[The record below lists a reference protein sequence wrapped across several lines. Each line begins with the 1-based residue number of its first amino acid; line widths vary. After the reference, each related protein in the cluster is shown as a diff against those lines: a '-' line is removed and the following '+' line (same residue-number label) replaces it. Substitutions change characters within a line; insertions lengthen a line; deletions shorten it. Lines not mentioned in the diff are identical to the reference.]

1 VEEKKYDVVIV
12 GGGPAGLSAAAFC
25 GRKFLRTAVFE
36 GDCWGG
42 ILTRCCPDK
51 RIDNYPGA
59 PRGISAGDLAGLF
72 FDGALE
78 AGADL
83 IECAVEE
90 ISPEGRIRATNV
102 EATAK
107 VVILACGSAAA
118 EANIRGERE
127 FAGRGGV
134 HYMVPDPARF
144 RGKRVVVGGGGDTA
158 VSHVQRLDG
167 IADRVTLVH
176 RQAGLRSQH
185 GFPEPAARSR
195 SLDILLCT
203 AAEEILGSER
213 VESVRMKDL
222 GDGRIFDVP
231 ADAVIVAAGRVPN
244 TTLFRDLGLR
254 VDSKGQVVTDAWQK
268 TSTARILAVG
278 DVSSPLKM
286 IITAVAQAA
295 AAAHEAYMEIR
306 APYWAA

>member
-1 VEEKKYDVVIV
+1 MEMFDVVVV

-59 PRGISAGDLAGLF
+59 PKGILAKDLAGFLI
-72 FDGALE
+72 DGARE

-83 IECAVEE
+83 IECPVEE
-90 ISPEGRIRATNV
+90 IDLEGKIRARDV
-102 EATAK
+102 EATGK
-107 VVILACGSAAA
+107 VVILACGSTAA

-127 FAGRGGV
+127 FAAHGGV
-134 HYMVPDPARF
+134 HYMIPDPSLF
-144 RGKRVVVGGGGDTA
+144 RGMRVVVVGGGDTA
-158 VSHVQRLDG
+158 VSHVQRLVG

-176 RQAGLRSQH
+176 RQAGLRSQF
-185 GFPEPAARSR
+185 GLPGAVAEARN
-195 SLDILLCT
+195 LGILLGT
-203 AAEEILGSER
+203 AAEEILGSAR
-213 VESVRMKDL
+213 VEGVRMKDL
-222 GDGRIFDVP
+222 ADGRIFDVP
-231 ADAVIVAAGRVPN
+231 ADAVIIAAGRVPN
-244 TTLFRDLGLR
+244 TILFRSLGLR
-254 VDSKGQVVTDAWQK
+254 MDSKGQVVTDAWQK
-268 TSTARILAVG
+268 TSAARILAAG

-295 AAAHEAYMEIR
+295 AAAHEAYLEIR